1 MGIHFLEK
9 KKTSGKGRI
18 IIGCMLKWCDVFG
31 AILDK
36 RDTERGGGEGKE
48 NDDDDDDDE
57 DDEDANNND
66 NDDAHIDNC
75 EGHAIP
81 CDFLPL
87 QTKRQQRSTWQHI
100 PQEDLKWSNGKT
112 CVKTISKILVG
123 LHDGPYQP
131 VIKAGLL

>member
-1 MGIHFLEK
+1 MPSKPWLDLNI
-9 KKTSGKGRI
+9 KG
-18 IIGCMLKWCDVFG
+18 CDVFG

-36 RDTERGGGEGKE
+36 GDTERGGGEGKE
-48 NDDDDDDDE
+48 NDDDE
-57 DDEDANNND
+57 DDNNA
-66 NDDAHIDNC
+66 NDDAHIDTC

-112 CVKTISKILVG
+112 CVKTISKIVVG

-131 VIKAGLL
+131 VIKVGLL